1 MRFLEPVSL
10 LIHLLSAQEEDMKM
24 VPHLLRIVY
33 LSVITWLCL
42 MTGNLYA
49 QNWTI
54 SGTVVDAVGN
64 PISGVDL
71 DLIDPLSPTTV
82 IPITGDT
89 SAVDGSF
96 LISINT
102 TIAAGNYLL
111 QFEPSTAHL
120 PDEIDINLN
129 GNLNIG
135 SHALT
140 SGWLISGTVVNTA
153 GSPASGV
160 DIDIRG
166 DQAGWLDLVGD
177 NTNTLGEFSVAIPAI
192 IDEYRITFADTA
204 LDAAVFPIEIDLGLL
219 FGNTNL
225 GIVEMPIAH
234 TLTGLVVDE
243 DGVPLP
249 GIDMNLYD
257 SAGVTVELFNDDTD
271 LQGAFSVVV
280 PEGIFTVRHRDVS
293 PTPGIERVNHE
304 IADLSIFSN
313 LDLGTIVMPIGY
325 HVQGTVAGSAGELIA
340 GADFDAKY
348 AATGLPISIS
358 SDTTDVTGSFDL
370 LLPEGNI
377 ILEVDP
383 PLTGPVRVSKQIQV
397 SIAPVSPVSI
407 GQIILDDGVTV
418 SGSFTDSS
426 GNPVPS
432 VDVEFYLF
440 STGQVYE
447 TLHEN
452 GNQAGTFSANV
463 HTNDY
468 NLTFTPPVASGL
480 GPFFLMNVECYS
492 ARDLGTLVLS
502 PAATLSGSVTS
513 SGVGLEGIQITA
525 VDMASGATPPWGS
538 TTTQAGGGYSLTL
551 TEGIWS
557 VTATA
562 PPGTGL
568 TDLSELNLAVSQGT
582 MLNFEFPNLAPS
594 ITNLTCTFDDPVV
607 NLSWS
612 NGTVYDWI
620 SITRNGIPLTTIT
633 GDQVSFTDSMPGSG
647 AMQYS
652 VTGNVLGVDSPEA
665 FCDLTIPRPFIR
677 CDSDLG
683 GNITISDAI
692 NVLSYLFASYAT
704 TCTDAMDCND
714 SGAINI
720 ADPVMLLNFLF
731 GTGPLPSAPYP
742 NAGQDPTPD
751 NLDCN

>member
-1 MRFLEPVSL
+1 
-10 LIHLLSAQEEDMKM
+10 MK

-33 LSVITWLCL
+33 ISVTLWLFL
-42 MTGNLYA
+42 ATGNLYA

-54 SGTVVDAVGN
+54 SGIVVDAVGN

-89 SAVDGSF
+89 SAIDGSF

-102 TIAAGNYLL
+102 TITAGNYLL
-111 QFEPSTAHL
+111 QFEPITAHL

-129 GNLNIG
+129 GDLNIG
-135 SHALT
+135 SHALA

-153 GSPASGV
+153 GTPVSGV
-160 DIDIRG
+160 DIDIRA
-166 DQAGWLDLVGD
+166 DQAGWLDLIGD
-177 NTNTLGEFSVAIPAI
+177 NTNSLGEFSVAIPAI
-192 IDEYRITFADTA
+192 IDEYRISFADTA
-204 LDAAVFPIEIDLGLL
+204 LDAAVFPIEQDLGLL
-219 FGNTNL
+219 FGSTNM

-280 PEGIFTVRHRDVS
+280 PEGIFTVRHRDVT

-304 IADLSIFSN
+304 FADLSIFSN
-313 LDLGTIVMPIGY
+313 INLGTIVMPMGY

-348 AATGLPISIS
+348 ATTGLPIYIS

-383 PLTGPVRVSKQIQV
+383 PMTGPVRVSKQSQL

-418 SGSFTDSS
+418 SGSFTDSL
-426 GNPVPS
+426 GNPVPG
-432 VDVEFYLF
+432 VDVEFYMF
-440 STGQVYE
+440 DTGQIYE

-452 GNQAGTFSANV
+452 GNQAGDFSANV

-468 NLTFTPPVASGL
+468 NLTFTPPASSGL
-480 GPFFLMNVECYS
+480 GPFFMENVECYS
-492 ARDLGTLVLS
+492 ARNLGTLVLN

-513 SGVGLEGIQITA
+513 TGVGLDGILITA
-525 VDMASGATPPWGS
+525 VDMASGSTPPWG
-538 TTTQAGGGYSLTL
+538 TTTTHSGGVFSLEL

-562 PPGTGL
+562 PPGNGL
-568 TDLSELNLAVSQGT
+568 TDLTELNLAVSQGT
-582 MLNFEFPNLAPS
+582 ILNFDFPNLAPA
-594 ITNLTCTFDDPVV
+594 ITNLTCTFDDPEAV
-607 NLSWS
+607 LSWT
-612 NGTVYDWI
+612 NGAVYDWI
-620 SITRNGIPLTTIT
+620 SITRNGLPLTTIA
-633 GDQVSFTDSMPGSG
+633 GDQLTYTDPLPGSG

-652 VTGNVLGVDSPEA
+652 VTGNVMGVNSPEVT
-665 FCDLTIPRPFIR
+665 CDFTIPRPFIR
-677 CDSDLG
+677 CDADLG

-692 NVLSYLFASYAT
+692 NVLSYLFASFTT

-720 ADPVMLLNFLF
+720 ADPVLLLNFLF